1 MASNEQTNPCPICEK
16 LLPPKS
22 ECKSFPFCSPRC
34 QLADLGTWLNEGYSI
49 PGDPSPNF
57 DD

>member
-1 MASNEQTNPCPICEK
+1 MANDQTRACPICEK
-16 LLPPKS
+16 AVPPLTEGS
-22 ECKSFPFCSPRC
+22 AFPFCSPRC
-34 QLADLGTWLNEGYSI
+34 QLADLGTWLDDGYAI